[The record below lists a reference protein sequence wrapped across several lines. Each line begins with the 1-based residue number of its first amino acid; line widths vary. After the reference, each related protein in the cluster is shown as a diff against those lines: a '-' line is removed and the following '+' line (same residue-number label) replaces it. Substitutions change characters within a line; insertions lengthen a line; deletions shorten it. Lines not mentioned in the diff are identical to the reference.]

1 VLKQVGTPDV
11 GRLVPDAAAYIPN
24 DFHHTS
30 REETVNKFWFS
41 SALILAAACAKGK
54 TDATP
59 ADTATAAAAAP
70 AAAVTDTGMKADTGM
85 KMGGMH
91 ADADKSIAGTGVPAG
106 YTGVTDHADS
116 KITEAKYTASGGR
129 WEIQTGPA
137 HITFAAK
144 DSAKGQYQISTTI
157 DQLEKPRHPEAFG
170 VFLGGSNLTDPAKQ
184 KYGYFVVRGTGE
196 YLIKAREGDN
206 TTTVVD
212 WTASPK
218 IPKEDASG
226 KATYKILVHVAS
238 DTVHF
243 TMDGNLL
250 AAVPKSKFPTDGIA
264 GIRVNH
270 NLHVEVT
277 PLKISK

>member
-1 VLKQVGTPDV
+1 VLKRVDTPDV
-11 GRLVPDAAAYIPN
+11 GRVVPQAAAYIPN
-24 DFHHTS
+24 EIHHTS
-30 REETVNKFWFS
+30 REETVNRFWLS
-41 SALILAAACAKGK
+41 SVLVLVAACAKGK
-54 TDATP
+54 ADATP
-59 ADTATAAAAAP
+59 ADTATAAAASAP
-70 AAAVTDTGMKADTGM
+70 ASADTGM
-85 KMGGMH
+85 KMGGMK
-91 ADADKSIAGTGVPAG
+91 ADADKSIGGTGVPAG
-106 YTGVTDHADS
+106 YTGVTDHSDG
-116 KITEAKYTASGGR
+116 KITDAKYTANGGR

-144 DSAKGQYQISTTI
+144 DSARGQYQISTTI

-196 YLIKAREGDN
+196 YLIKTREGDN

-212 WTASPK
+212 WTASPNV
-218 IPKEDASG
+218 PKEDASG
-226 KATYKILVHVAS
+226 KATYKISVHVAP

-243 TMDGNLL
+243 SMDGKLV

-270 NLHVEVT
+270 NLHVDVT
-277 PLKISK
+277 PLKISR